1 VGCWRE
7 SRPEII
13 MHKAPVSDPVTE
25 TVLAPQAR
33 RRALTAVLASLTA
46 AGLTFG
52 TSFPLFSVLLD
63 RAGESSSIIG
73 LHAAMPI
80 LGTIV
85 TAPFIPFLIRRLGV
99 QTTMFG
105 SLAMIVVCYLL
116 FPILP
121 SLSVWFVLRFMVG
134 VGMAVHWIVS
144 ETWLNAAATSSRRGL
159 YAGLYATLMSIGF
172 AVGPALLTVI
182 DLDTALPFVIIAGS
196 VVMVAIPLYW
206 ARNSMPAI
214 EPAQSD
220 SHLWPLAAAP
230 TIFLASLVAGVV
242 DAAVLSLL
250 AVYGIRTGFNEAD
263 ALILLTVLGVGT
275 VTLQLPLGW
284 LADRVGR
291 RRLLMLSGVAGAA
304 GAMALPLALG
314 LPSLLWVILF
324 LWGGFVVGLY
334 TIALA
339 ELGERF
345 QGPALAGA
353 NGLFV
358 MAYSAGSLGGPPAL
372 GVAMDVLGPNGLP
385 LGLAAACLL
394 FLLVAAVRTMRWT

>member
-1 VGCWRE
+1 
-7 SRPEII
+7 
-13 MHKAPVSDPVTE
+13 MA
-25 TVLAPQAR
+25 
-33 RRALTAVLASLTA
+33 
-46 AGLTFG
+46 
-52 TSFPLFSVLLD
+52 
-63 RAGESSSIIG
+63 
-73 LHAAMPI
+73 
-80 LGTIV
+80 
-85 TAPFIPFLIRRLGV
+85 RRLGI
-99 QTTMFG
+99 QQQ
-105 SLAMIVVCYLL
+105 AC
-116 FPILP
+116 
-121 SLSVWFVLRFMVG
+121 
-134 VGMAVHWIVS
+134 
-144 ETWLNAAATSSRRGL
+144 GL

-196 VVMVAIPLYW
+196 VVLVGIPLYW
-206 ARNSMPAI
+206 ARYSMPAI
-214 EPAQSD
+214 QPSQSD

-230 TIFLASLVAGVV
+230 TIFLAALVAGIV
-242 DAAVLSLL
+242 DASVLSLL
-250 AVYGIRTGFNEAD
+250 VVYGVRTGFTEAD

-291 RRLLMLSGVAGAA
+291 RRLLLVSGVAGAG

-324 LWGGFVVGLY
+324 LWGGFFVGLY

-358 MAYSAGSLGGPPAL
+358 MAYSAGSLAGPPAL
-372 GVAMDVLGPNGLP
+372 GVAMDVFGPSGLP
-385 LGLAAACLL
+385 FGLAAACLV
-394 FLLVAAVRTMRWT
+394 FLLVATARTMRWT

>member
-1 VGCWRE
+1 VSGPVAE
-7 SRPEII
+7 T
-13 MHKAPVSDPVTE
+13 AP
-25 TVLAPQAR
+25 LAPQAR
-33 RRALTAVLASLTA
+33 RRALTAILASLTA
-46 AGLTFG
+46 AGLTDG
-52 TSFPLFSVLLD
+52 TSYPLFSVLLD
-63 RAGESSSIIG
+63 RAGHSSTVIG

-85 TAPFIPFLIRRLGV
+85 TAPFIPLLIRRFGV
-99 QTTMFG
+99 QATMFG
-105 SLAMIVVCYLL
+105 SLALIVVCYLL
-116 FPILP
+116 FPLLP

-144 ETWLNAAATSSRRGL
+144 ETWLNAAATSHRRGL

-182 DLDTALPFVIIAGS
+182 DLDTALPFAIIAGA
-196 VVMVAIPLYW
+196 VVLVGIPLYW

-214 EPAQSD
+214 EPARSD

-230 TIFLASLVAGVV
+230 TIFLAALVAGVF
-242 DAAVLSLL
+242 DASLLSLL
-250 AVYGIRTGFNEAD
+250 VVYGIRTGFTEAN
-263 ALILLTVLGVGT
+263 ALILLTVLGIGT

-284 LADRVGR
+284 LADKVGR
-291 RRLLMLSGVAGAA
+291 RRLLLVSGVAGAA

-324 LWGGFVVGLY
+324 LWGGFFVGLY

-345 QGPALAGA
+345 QGPALGGA
-353 NGLFV
+353 NALFV
-358 MAYSAGSLGGPPAL
+358 MSYSVGSLAGPPAL
-372 GVAMDVLGPNGLP
+372 GVAMDVFGPNGLP
-385 LGLAAACLL
+385 FGLAAACLL
-394 FLLVAAVRTMRWT
+394 FLLVATVRTMRWT

>member
-1 VGCWRE
+1 VSGPAAE
-7 SRPEII
+7 T
-13 MHKAPVSDPVTE
+13 AP
-25 TVLAPQAR
+25 LAPQAR
-33 RRALTAVLASLTA
+33 RRALIAILASLTA
-46 AGLTFG
+46 AGLTDG
-52 TSFPLFSVLLD
+52 TSYPLFSVLLD
-63 RAGESSSIIG
+63 RAGHSSTVIG

-85 TAPFIPFLIRRLGV
+85 TAPFIPLIIRRFGV
-99 QTTMFG
+99 QPTMFG
-105 SLAMIVVCYLL
+105 SLALIVVCYLL
-116 FPILP
+116 FPLLP
-121 SLSVWFVLRFMVG
+121 SISIWFVLRFMVG

-144 ETWLNAAATSSRRGL
+144 ETWLNVAATSSRRGL

-182 DLDTALPFVIIAGS
+182 DLDTALPFAIIAGA
-196 VVMVAIPLYW
+196 VVMVGIPLYW

-230 TIFLASLVAGVV
+230 TIFLAALVAGLV
-242 DAAVLSLL
+242 DASVLSLL
-250 AVYGIRTGFNEAD
+250 VVYGIRTGFTEAD

-284 LADRVGR
+284 LADKVGR
-291 RRLLMLSGVAGAA
+291 RRLLLVSGVAGAA

-314 LPSLLWVILF
+314 LPTLLWVILF
-324 LWGGFVVGLY
+324 LWGGFFVGLY

-358 MAYSAGSLGGPPAL
+358 MAYSVGSLARPPAL
-372 GVAMDVLGPNGLP
+372 GVAMDVFGPNGLP
-385 LGLAAACLL
+385 FGLAAACLV
-394 FLLVAAVRTMRWT
+394 FLLVATARTMRWT

>member
-1 VGCWRE
+1 V
-7 SRPEII
+7 SR
-13 MHKAPVSDPVTE
+13 PVTE
-25 TVLAPQAR
+25 TAPLAPQER
-33 RRALTAVLASLTA
+33 RRALIAILASLTA
-46 AGLTFG
+46 AGLTDG
-52 TSFPLFSVLLD
+52 TSYPLFSVLLD
-63 RAGESSSIIG
+63 RAGHSSTVIG

-85 TAPFIPFLIRRLGV
+85 TAPFIPMVIRRFGV
-99 QTTMFG
+99 QATMFG
-105 SLAMIVVCYLL
+105 SLALIVVCYLL
-116 FPILP
+116 FPMLT
-121 SLSVWFVLRFMVG
+121 SLTVWFVLRFLVG

-159 YAGLYATLMSIGF
+159 FAGLYATLMSIGF

-182 DLDTALPFVIIAGS
+182 DLDTALPFAIIAGA
-196 VVMVAIPLYW
+196 VVLVGIPLYW

-230 TIFLASLVAGVV
+230 TIFLAALVAGIV
-242 DAAVLSLL
+242 DASVLSLL
-250 AVYGIRTGFNEAD
+250 VVYGIRTGFTEAG

-284 LADRVGR
+284 LADKVGR
-291 RRLLMLSGVAGAA
+291 RRLLLVSGVAGAA

-324 LWGGFVVGLY
+324 LWGGFFVGLY
-334 TIALA
+334 TVALA

-353 NGLFV
+353 NSLFV
-358 MAYSAGSLGGPPAL
+358 MSYSVGSLAGPPVL
-372 GVAMDVLGPNGLP
+372 GVAMDVFGPNGLP
-385 LGLAAACLL
+385 FGLAVACLA
-394 FLLVAAVRTMRWT
+394 FLLVATARTMRWT

>member
-1 VGCWRE
+1 VAE
-7 SRPEII
+7 T
-13 MHKAPVSDPVTE
+13 APLTPR
-25 TVLAPQAR
+25 AR
-33 RRALTAVLASLTA
+33 RRALIAILASLTA
-46 AGLTFG
+46 AGLTDG
-52 TSFPLFSVLLD
+52 TSYPLFSVMLD
-63 RAGESSSIIG
+63 RAGHSGSVIG

-80 LGTIV
+80 LGTIL
-85 TAPFIPFLIRRLGV
+85 TAPFIPRIIRRFGV
-99 QTTMFG
+99 QATMFG
-105 SLAMIVVCYLL
+105 SLALIVVCYVM
-116 FPILP
+116 FPLLP
-121 SLSVWFVLRFMVG
+121 SLSVWFVLRFLVG

-159 YAGLYATLMSIGF
+159 FAGLYATLMSIGF

-182 DLDTALPFVIIAGS
+182 DLDTALPFVIIAGA
-196 VVMVAIPLYW
+196 VVLVGVPLYW
-206 ARNSMPAI
+206 ARHSMPPI
-214 EPAQSD
+214 EPARSD

-230 TIFLASLVAGVV
+230 TIFVAALVAGTV
-242 DAAVLSLL
+242 DASVLSLL
-250 AVYGIRTGFNEAD
+250 VVYGVRTGFTEAD

-291 RRLLMLSGVAGAA
+291 RRLLLVSGVAGAA
-304 GAMALPLALG
+304 GALALPLALG
-314 LPSLLWVILF
+314 LPTLLWVILF
-324 LWGGFVVGLY
+324 LWGGFFVGLY
-334 TIALA
+334 TVALA

-358 MAYSAGSLGGPPAL
+358 MAYSAGSLAGPPVL

-385 LGLAAACLL
+385 VGLAAACLM